1 MIIKDPTPMSSF
13 LSVEKDMNLIVD
25 IMFKNNRLKKLLYYT
40 SKDAL
45 ERGNLSE
52 EESIDLFGKHIRL
65 IPKLPIEEDVKN
77 YIMLS
82 FDNFTPNMTNPEF
95 RDNILEFDIVCHFDQ
110 WNLKDF
116 QLRPYKIAAEID
128 SMFNNKRLTGIGT
141 VQFLGA
147 NQLILSDE
155 YAGLAV
161 LYQVIHGDEDKTPLP
176 NPVDQ
181 AQFEQD
187 FKELFGY

>member
-1 MIIKDPTPMSSF
+1 MIIKDPIPISSF

-25 IMFKNNRLKKLLYYT
+25 IMFKNNRLKKLLRYT
-40 SKDAL
+40 TKDAL

-52 EESIDLFGKHIRL
+52 AESMELFGKNIRL
-65 IPKLPIEEDVKN
+65 IPRLPIEEDVKN

-82 FDNFTPNMTNPEF
+82 FDNFTPNLTNPEF
-95 RDNILEFDIVCHFDQ
+95 RDNILEFDIICHFDQ

-116 QLRPYKIAAEID
+116 QLRPYKIAAELD

-141 VQFLGA
+141 VEFLGA

-155 YAGLAV
+155 YAGLAL
-161 LYQVIHGDEDKTPLP
+161 LYRVIHGDEDKTPLP

-181 AQFEQD
+181 AQFEKD
-187 FKELFGY
+187 FMEMYK